1 MIFKDI
7 VLEER
12 FYMDSLNEVQKIY
25 NDASDWLKFAEAKHA
40 GLFAIWMALLTGIV
54 STDLILVFNIEIKII
69 IVIVILFGS
78 SINLFS
84 FVPFLNRSEWL
95 KSNCYL
101 KYSSIEEN
109 AVFYQ
114 SIFVRTYKNNIDDC
128 IQEYKNI
135 LMRRGLT
142 NLDNKLTI
150 DYLRQIIEV
159 STVGTIKCYLFNL
172 AIKYTVVA
180 MLVAI
185 VGLIIA

>member
-1 MIFKDI
+1 
-7 VLEER
+7 
-12 FYMDSLNEVQKIY
+12 MDSLNEVQKIY
-25 NDASDWLKFAEAKHA
+25 NDVSEWLKFAEAKHA

-54 STDLILVFNIEIKII
+54 STDLILNIEIQII

-78 SINLFS
+78 SINLIS
-84 FVPFLNRSEWL
+84 FVPFLDRSEWL

-101 KYSSIEEN
+101 KYSSIGEN

-114 SIFVRTYKNNIDDC
+114 SIFVRTYKNNIEDS